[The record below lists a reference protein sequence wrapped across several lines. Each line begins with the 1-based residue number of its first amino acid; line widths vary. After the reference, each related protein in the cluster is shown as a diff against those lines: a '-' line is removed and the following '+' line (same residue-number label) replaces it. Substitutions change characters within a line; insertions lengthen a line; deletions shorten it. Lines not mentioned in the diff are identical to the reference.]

1 MGVVLTGP
9 PGGYIFTLFLL
20 IVLMVA
26 LLKKILRATP
36 SKRYSIGKIREHV
49 WCKK

>member
-1 MGVVLTGP
+1 MWPRWGLLGVT
-9 PGGYIFTLFLL
+9 FLL